1 MKVTVA
7 GVGVVIDDRAII
19 SDVSIDVQA
28 GHLHGVIGP
37 NGSGKSTLLRCI
49 YRSLRPATGV
59 VRLDDRDLWRDLSAR
74 AAARRRAVVAQDSAI
89 DLDFSVRDVV
99 AMGRSPHKSLF
110 ERDSRRDAALVD
122 AALAN
127 VGMTWAQDRLVATLS
142 GGERQRV
149 FLARALAQQAPILV
163 LDEPT
168 NHLDVRAQLEL
179 LELVRTQRLTTVT
192 ALHDLDHAASIC
204 DSITVLRNGRVVA
217 TGAPADVL
225 TPTLIG
231 DVFGV
236 RAHIGSHPLTGRLHI
251 AVATIGVSHPHVDH
265 RSHLHTQP
273 HEQENP

>member
-19 SDVSIDVQA
+19 SDVSIDVQT

-74 AAARRRAVVAQDSAI
+74 PAARRRAVVAQDSAI

-265 RSHLHTQP
+265 RSHLHTHP
-273 HEQENP
+273 HQQENP